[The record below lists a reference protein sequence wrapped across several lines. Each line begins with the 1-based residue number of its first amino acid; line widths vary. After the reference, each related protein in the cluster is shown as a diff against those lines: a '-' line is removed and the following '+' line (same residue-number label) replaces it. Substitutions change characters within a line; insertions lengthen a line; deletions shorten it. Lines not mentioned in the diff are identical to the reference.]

1 MESAFG
7 LRVDPSFLPLAAKS
21 QAGPWKKDLEE
32 ASKPLRETTSL
43 IPPVP
48 LLLTDGSTSKESAG
62 RRRDGRRGGGVPGVG
77 QSVQLQGGARAG
89 PQGGQFPTRGR
100 RPQKQELR
108 APLYNPVHKK
118 IPVLL
123 HAGKPIAE
131 SLVILEYIDETWKQN
146 PILPVDPYE
155 RANARFWA
163 TYVDDKCMEILW
175 RSCWTRGEE
184 QQKCISEAGE
194 RLRTL
199 ETALEGKKFFGGD
212 TIGFVDIVVS
222 FLTPWMEVL
231 QEMARIRLLEEEN
244 YPGLCRW
251 VRDFSS
257 CDVVKETRPPREKLV
272 AFFATLKPPN

>member
-1 MESAFG
+1 MADEVVVF
-7 LRVDPSFLPLAAKS
+7 RVWDSPFSYRVELALALKGVNFRRAEEDLKNKS
-21 QAGPWKKDLEE
+21 SE
-32 ASKPLRETTSL
+32 
-43 IPPVP
+43 
-48 LLLTDGSTSKESAG
+48 LL
-62 RRRDGRRGGGVPGVG
+62 
-77 QSVQLQGGARAG
+77 
-89 PQGGQFPTRGR
+89 
-100 RPQKQELR
+100 
-108 APLYNPVHKK
+108 LYNPVHKK

-163 TYVDDKCMEILW
+163 TYVDDKCLEILW
-175 RSCWTRGEE
+175 RACWTRGEE

-244 YPGLCRW
+244 YPRLCRW